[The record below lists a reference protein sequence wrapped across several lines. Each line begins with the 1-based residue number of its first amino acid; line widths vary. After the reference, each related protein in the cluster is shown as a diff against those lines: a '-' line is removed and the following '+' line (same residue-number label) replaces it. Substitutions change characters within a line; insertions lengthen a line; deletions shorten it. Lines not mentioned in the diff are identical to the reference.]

1 LNVFQLP
8 STRSQ
13 FIVSLLLILI
23 APPKPAIVR
32 VNTALKQFVPN
43 GCVRPLRQNRA
54 K

>member
-1 LNVFQLP
+1 
-8 STRSQ
+8 
-13 FIVSLLLILI
+13 
-23 APPKPAIVR
+23 VR